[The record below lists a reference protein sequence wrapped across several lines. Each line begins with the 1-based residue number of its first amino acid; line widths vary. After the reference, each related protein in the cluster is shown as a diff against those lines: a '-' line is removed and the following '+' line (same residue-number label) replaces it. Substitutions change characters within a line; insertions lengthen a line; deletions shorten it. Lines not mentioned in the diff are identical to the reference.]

1 MKQILQY
8 LFNHQ
13 TLTKAEAKS
22 ILTEISQGK
31 FNENEVTAFITVF
44 LMRSITLE
52 ELEGFSSALL
62 QLAKPIDLGT
72 KDLVDIVGTGG
83 DGKNTFNISTLASFV
98 IAGTGQKVAK
108 QGNYGAS
115 TISGSSNVLEELGYQ
130 FKDNS
135 KDLHSDLDKGNI
147 CFLHAPLFHP
157 ALKSVGPLR
166 RNLGLKTFFNILGPL
181 VNPVRPNFTM
191 IGVANLEI
199 ARVYQYL
206 LQKKN
211 QEFMLVHALD
221 GYDEISLTGD
231 SKIFDKNG
239 EKIYSAQDL
248 GFKTILP
255 EKLFGGETKEEAA
268 KIFLSILE
276 GNGTEAQNS
285 VVLSNAAL
293 ALENT
298 RKYGDYL
305 DCLALAKESLESGK
319 ALNCLRLLVDGSLYF

>member
-31 FNENEVTAFITVF
+31 FNDNEVTAFITVF

-52 ELEGFSSALL
+52 ELEGFREALL

-83 DGKNTFNISTLASFV
+83 DGKNTFNISTLASFIV
-98 IAGTGQKVAK
+98 AGAGQKVAK

-115 TISGSSNVLEELGYQ
+115 TISGSSNVLEELGYK
-130 FKDNS
+130 FKENEDEL
-135 KDLHSDLDKGNI
+135 KADLEKGNI

-166 RNLGLKTFFNILGPL
+166 KNLGLKTFFNILGPL
-181 VNPVRPNFTM
+181 VNPVRPDFTM

-206 LQKKN
+206 LQKEN

-221 GYDEISLTGD
+221 GYDEISLIGD

-239 EKIYSAQDL
+239 ETIYSAQDL
-248 GFKTILP
+248 GFKNIESESISGGKTI
-255 EKLFGGETKEEAA
+255 EEAA

-276 GNGTEAQNS
+276 GKGTEEQNS
-285 VVLSNAAL
+285 VVLANAAL

-298 RKYGDYL
+298 RKYGNYF
-305 DCLALAKESLESGK
+305 DCLALAKDSLENGK
-319 ALNCLRLLVDGSLYF
+319 ALSCLKQLINH

>member
-13 TLTKAEAKS
+13 TLTKAEAKA

-31 FNENEVTAFITVF
+31 FNDTEVTSFVTVF

-52 ELEGFSSALL
+52 ELEGFRAALL
-62 QLAKPIDLGT
+62 KLAKPIDLGT
-72 KDLVDIVGTGG
+72 IDLVDIVGTGG
-83 DGKNTFNISTLASFV
+83 DGKNTFNISTLASFIV
-98 IAGTGQKVAK
+98 AGTGQKVAK

-115 TISGSSNVLEELGYQ
+115 TISGSSNVLEELGYV
-130 FKDNS
+130 FKDNEE
-135 KDLHSDLDKGNI
+135 DLKTDLEKGNI

-166 RNLGLKTFFNILGPL
+166 KSLGLKTFFNMLGPL
-181 VNPVRPNFTM
+181 VNPVRPDFTM

-206 LQKKN
+206 LQKEN
-211 QEFMLVHALD
+211 AEFMLVHALD

-239 EKIYSAQDL
+239 ETIYSAQDL
-248 GFKTILP
+248 GFKNGAP
-255 EKLFGGETKEEAA
+255 ESISGGNTKEEAA
-268 KIFLSILE
+268 HIFRNILE
-276 GNGTEAQNS
+276 GKGTEEQNA
-285 VVLSNAAL
+285 VVLANAAL
-293 ALENT
+293 ALQNT
-298 RKYGDYL
+298 RKYGDYMTCL
-305 DCLALAKESLESGK
+305 DKAKESLKSGK
-319 ALNCLRLLVDGSLYF
+319 ALNSLRVLVER

>member
-31 FNENEVTAFITVF
+31 FNDNEVTAFITVF

-52 ELEGFSSALL
+52 ELEGFREALL

-83 DGKNTFNISTLASFV
+83 DGKNTFNISTLASFIV
-98 IAGTGQKVAK
+98 AGAGQKVAK

-115 TISGSSNVLEELGYQ
+115 TISGSSNVLEELGYK
-130 FKDNS
+130 FKENEDEL
-135 KDLHSDLDKGNI
+135 KADLEKGNI

-166 RNLGLKTFFNILGPL
+166 KNLGLKTFFNVLGPL
-181 VNPVRPNFTM
+181 VNPVRPDFTM

-206 LQKKN
+206 LQKEN

-239 EKIYSAQDL
+239 ETIYSAQDL
-248 GFKTILP
+248 GFKNIEPESISGGKTI
-255 EKLFGGETKEEAA
+255 EEAA

-276 GNGTEAQNS
+276 GKGTEEQNS
-285 VVLSNAAL
+285 VVLANAAL

-298 RKYGDYL
+298 RKYGNYF
-305 DCLALAKESLESGK
+305 DCLALAKDSLENGK
-319 ALNCLRLLVDGSLYF
+319 ALNSLRLIVDG